1 MPDEQELKLQ
11 RRRTA
16 EIVTAYVK
24 HHKLSGDEL
33 VALISTVHT
42 ALAGTS
48 VEPEPERM
56 PAVPIRQSVRQD
68 YVVCL
73 DCGWRGKMLRRHIAA
88 QHQLAPNEY
97 RARWRLSPEHPLT
110 APGYS
115 EQRSQYAKQIGL
127 GRPPESELESA
138 GAETEAAAPKSRQRR
153 KGASSRRRRR
163 PSAAP
168 S

>member
-1 MPDEQELKLQ
+1 MPDAQEVNQQ
-11 RRRTA
+11 RQRTA

-33 VALISTVHT
+33 VALISTVHQ
-42 ALAGTS
+42 ALAGAS

-56 PAVPIRQSVRQD
+56 PAVPIRQSVRQE

-73 DCGWRGKMLRRHIAA
+73 DCGWRGKMLGRHILSS
-88 QHQLAPNEY
+88 HQLTRTEY
-97 RARWRLSPEHPLT
+97 RARWKLSPGHPLT

-115 EQRSQYAKQIGL
+115 ERRSQYAKQIGL
-127 GRPPESELESA
+127 GRRPQAQLESG
-138 GAETEAAAPKSRQRR
+138 GAEPEAAALKTRQRR
-153 KGASSRRRRR
+153 KGASSRRRRQA
-163 PSAAP
+163 SAAP